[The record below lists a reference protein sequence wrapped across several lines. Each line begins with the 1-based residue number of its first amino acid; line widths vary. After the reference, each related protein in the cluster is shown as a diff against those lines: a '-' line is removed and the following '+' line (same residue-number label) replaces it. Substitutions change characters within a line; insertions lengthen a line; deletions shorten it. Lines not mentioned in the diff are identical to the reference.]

1 VVSVFFKPK
10 LQIYEHIFNWRA
22 NLGVFS
28 VVFSNKIIVSL
39 RLKTYK
45 QIHKKMG
52 KQLTVALV
60 AHDNRKADMVEWAL
74 HNAEL
79 LSKHKLVCT
88 GTTGGLILKA
98 LREKNIDADITCMN
112 SGPMGGDAEIA
123 ALVVRNQIN
132 LAIFLIDDLNAQP
145 HEADIQML
153 LRQCRVHNVPIAC
166 NRYSADL
173 MITST
178 LWDKD
183 DYVPSMP
190 RYVKFQR

>member
-1 VVSVFFKPK
+1 MS
-10 LQIYEHIFNWRA
+10 
-22 NLGVFS
+22 
-28 VVFSNKIIVSL
+28 
-39 RLKTYK
+39 
-45 QIHKKMG
+45 
-52 KQLTVALV
+52 KQLTIALV

-79 LSKHKLVCT
+79 LAKHKLVCT
-88 GTTGGLILKA
+88 GTTGGLILNA
-98 LREKNIDADITCMN
+98 LKEKGIDADITCMN

-123 ALVVRNQIN
+123 ALVVRKQIN

-173 MITST
+173 MITSS
-178 LWDKD
+178 LWDND
-183 DYVPSMP
+183 DYIPAVP
-190 RYVKFQR
+190 RYIKFQR

>member
-1 VVSVFFKPK
+1 MS
-10 LQIYEHIFNWRA
+10 
-22 NLGVFS
+22 
-28 VVFSNKIIVSL
+28 
-39 RLKTYK
+39 
-45 QIHKKMG
+45 
-52 KQLTVALV
+52 KQLTIALV

-74 HNAEL
+74 HNANL
-79 LSKHKLVCT
+79 LAKHKLVCT
-88 GTTGGLILKA
+88 GTTGGLILDA
-98 LREKNIDADITCMN
+98 LKDKGIDADITCMN

-123 ALVVRNQIN
+123 ALVVRKQIN

-178 LWDKD
+178 LWDND
-183 DYVPSMP
+183 EYVPAVP
-190 RYVKFQR
+190 RYIKFQR